1 MVIRL
6 CTAMPASSS
15 NEPTRRAPSRPSRRD
30 FLVVTG
36 LGLLGAACGGGSGD
50 NHQTGA
56 TGPASPTGPTASS
69 VPGSLDDLAKGAQQ
83 MSVLSGNEPVAPGQ
97 VGFSFALADSKGGLI
112 TGGSPQ
118 VWAAPDQT
126 SKATGPVS
134 ATWYPFT
141 GYEATGD
148 HSPKSALTG
157 TYVANIQLATPGNW
171 VVGVRARGGGVNAFG
186 TAAQPVAN
194 GLLNQAGSKATS
206 VQTPVATTDAAISE
220 ICTRNPVDHM
230 HAISLDKAL
239 TNGKPTVVV
248 FSTPLLCESQLCG
261 PVTDEVI
268 LVQEKHGSKA
278 NFIHVEEF
286 LPGPSH
292 SPPVPSLDTR
302 SPGFKAWKLE
312 SEPFVFV
319 IDPPG
324 VIRAAFG
331 PGPSTAPQ
339 IEAALTPL
347 L

>member
-1 MVIRL
+1 
-6 CTAMPASSS
+6 MPAAI
-15 NEPTRRAPSRPSRRD
+15 PDPARRLPWRPSRRE

-36 LGLLGAACGGGSGD
+36 LGLLGAACSSGSSNGQ
-50 NHQTGA
+50 QTSQA
-56 TGPASPTGPTASS
+56 GPTSPAASAL
-69 VPGSLDDLAKGAQQ
+69 PGSLDDLAKGAQQ

-118 VWAAPDQT
+118 VWAAKDQT
-126 SKATGPVS
+126 SKAAGPVS
-134 ATWYPFT
+134 ATWYQFT

-148 HSPKSALTG
+148 KSPKSPIPG
-157 TYVANIQLATPGNW
+157 TYVATLQLDAPGNW
-171 VVGVRARGGGVNAFG
+171 VVGVRAQGSGVNAFG

-194 GLLNQAGSKATS
+194 NLPNQVGSKATS
-206 VQTPVATTDAAISE
+206 VRTPVATTDAAIAE
-220 ICTRNPVDHM
+220 ICTRNPVDHL
-230 HAISLDKAL
+230 HAISLDAAL

-248 FSTPLLCESQLCG
+248 FSTPLLCQSQLCG

-268 LVQEKHGSKA
+268 LVAEKHGTKA

-312 SEPFVFV
+312 SEPFVYV
-319 IDPPG
+319 IDPSG
-324 VIRAAFG
+324 VIRTAFG
-331 PGPSTAPQ
+331 PGPATAPQ

>member
-1 MVIRL
+1 MP
-6 CTAMPASSS
+6 APASSDAA
-15 NEPTRRAPSRPSRRD
+15 RRAPWRPSRRE

-36 LGLLGAACGGGSGD
+36 LGLLGAACSSGSNND
-50 NHQTGA
+50 HQVSPTA
-56 TGPASPTGPTASS
+56 PASPTPAAQQ
-69 VPGSLDDLAKGAQQ
+69 GSLDDLSKGTAQ
-83 MSVLSGNEPVAPGQ
+83 MSVLSGNEPIAPGQ

-118 VWAAPDQT
+118 VWAAQDQT

-134 ATWYPFT
+134 ATWYEFT

-148 HSPKSALTG
+148 HSPKSPIPG
-157 TYVANIQLATPGNW
+157 TYVATIQLDTPGNW
-171 VVGVRARGGGVNAFG
+171 VVGVLAQGGNVNSFG

-194 GLLNQAGSKATS
+194 GLPNQAGSKATS

-220 ICTRNPVDHM
+220 ICTRNPVDHL

-248 FSTPLLCESQLCG
+248 FSTPLLCQSQLCG

-268 LVQEKHGSKA
+268 LVSDKHGTKA

-312 SEPFVFV
+312 SEPFVYV
-319 IDPPG
+319 IDSKG

-339 IEAALTPL
+339 IEAALTPRL
-347 L
+347 

>member
-1 MVIRL
+1 
-6 CTAMPASSS
+6 MPASS
-15 NEPTRRAPSRPSRRD
+15 APDPSRHVLWRPSRRE

-36 LGLLGAACGGGSGD
+36 LGLLGAACGGRSND
-50 NHQTGA
+50 NQTGA
-56 TGPASPTGPTASS
+56 TSAASPTPSS
-69 VPGSLDDLAKGAQQ
+69 APGSLDDLAKGAQQ

-97 VGFSFALADSKGGLI
+97 VGFSFALANSKGGLI

-118 VWAAPDQT
+118 VWAAQDQT

-134 ATWYPFT
+134 ATWYQFT

-148 HSPKSALTG
+148 HSPKSALPG
-157 TYVANIQLATPGNW
+157 TYVANIQLDTPGNW
-171 VVGVRARGGGVNAFG
+171 VVGVRAQGGGVNAFG

-194 GLLNQAGSKATS
+194 GLPNQAGSKATS
-206 VQTPVATTDAAISE
+206 TPTPVATTDAAISE

-239 TNGKPTVVV
+239 TNKKPTVVV
-248 FSTPLLCESQLCG
+248 FSTPLLCQSQLCG

-268 LVQEKHGSKA
+268 LVWQKHGSKA

-302 SPGFKAWKLE
+302 SPAFKAWKLE
-312 SEPFVFV
+312 SEPFVYV
-319 IDPPG
+319 IDSTG